1 MTNNEIA
8 AVYYG
13 VDQVDKIYLGDELVW
28 PTTPP
33 EPVYSAMPLTF
44 EIISGGTIKWKT
56 ARTNDQTNPLTIQYA
71 KNGGEW
77 TNITS
82 TADGASLNVSAGDKV
97 ELRGDNSAYGTGLPY
112 NTFSG
117 STAIF
122 DVYGNIMSLINSTNY
137 ATLSALT
144 ENYTFKY
151 FFRDTKIVNAENLI
165 LPATTLRTY
174 CYEAMFYGCT
184 ELTTAPELPATTL
197 VAACYENMFR
207 KCTSLTTAPELKSA
221 SLVTGCYS
229 NLFSGCTSLN
239 YVKCIATDFN
249 TSYAKPTLDWLA
261 GVSSS
266 GTFVKHPDATWP
278 TGNSGIPRNWTVID
292 ATI

>member
-13 VDQVDKIYLGDELVW
+13 VDPVNKIYLGDELVW

-33 EPVYSAMPLTF
+33 DPYLSMPLTF
-44 EIISGGTIKWKT
+44 EILSAGTIIWKT
-56 ARTNDQTNPLTIQYA
+56 ARTNSQTNPLTIQYA

-144 ENYTFKY
+144 EDNTFRGLFKY
-151 FFRDTKIVNAENLI
+151 TKIVNAGNLI
-165 LPATTLRTY
+165 LPATTLRPY
-174 CYEAMFYGCT
+174 CYDNMFYRCT
-184 ELTTAPELPATTL
+184 ELTTAPELPATTMRT
-197 VAACYENMFR
+197 ACYQAMFR
-207 KCTSLTTAPELKSA
+207 NCTSLTTAPELKAA

-229 NLFSGCTSLN
+229 NLFNNCTSLS
-239 YVKCIATDFN
+239 YVKCLATDFN
-249 TSYAKPTLDWLA
+249 TSYAKETLDWLG

-266 GTFVKHPDATWP
+266 GTFVKHPNATW
-278 TGNSGIPRNWTVID
+278 TRGTSGIPTGWTVED